1 MLKEIIASGKDV
13 AEAKENAR
21 ALLGAGELDD
31 VQFEIIHAG
40 SKGIFGIIGVKPAQ
54 VRAFIEM
61 PDKAEKKPR
70 PDRNRD
76 RGDRPEKKQNRPEKA
91 DKPAQPK
98 HEKKEKTEGAKQGGK
113 NAQKESKPKS
123 VVIPENELKLTP
135 RTVEDGEDMSYEF
148 IKTLVENLGLDVSIE
163 LYSCEDGTRRVT
175 IVGEDASA
183 LIGHHGDTLDALQYL
198 ANLASA
204 QKNAKGE
211 KDKSRV
217 TIDIEGYRAKREQT
231 LRQLARRMAAKAIR
245 NNRSVMLEPMSAYE
259 RRIIHSEVQ
268 GIEGVS
274 TNSIGSDN
282 NRKIVIYLTDKKP
295 KDLFEK
301 DAAESGAPEAEAL
314 EENGTEKNSL
324 TAVNLEADEE
334 TVVMADAI
342 ALRGTTELCD
352 ECETCENADLC
363 PTSDKEEDEAAPE
376 ELAERADDNA

>member
-61 PDKAEKKPR
+61 PEKAERKPR
-70 PDRNRD
+70 PERNRD
-76 RGDRPEKKQNRPEKA
+76 RGPRNNAPKSNEKPAQQKSEKK
-91 DKPAQPK
+91 DKPAPAKQNHAP
-98 HEKKEKTEGAKQGGK
+98 KKEKE
-113 NAQKESKPKS
+113 NKPRS
-123 VVIPENELKLTP
+123 VVIPETELKLTP
-135 RTVEDGEDMSYEF
+135 RTVEAGEDMSYEF
-148 IKTLVENLGLDVSIE
+148 IKTLIENLGLNAAIE
-163 LYSCEDGTRRVT
+163 LYSCEDGTRRVN
-175 IVGEDASA
+175 IIGEEASA

-217 TIDIEGYRAKREQT
+217 TIDIEGYRAKREET
-231 LRQLARRMAAKAIR
+231 LRALARRMAAKALR

-268 GIEGVS
+268 NIEGVS

-282 NRKIVIYLTDKKP
+282 NRKVVIYLVDEE
-295 KDLFEK
+295 EK
-301 DAAESGAPEAEAL
+301 IDAPE
-314 EENGTEKNSL
+314 S
-324 TAVNLEADEE
+324 VE
-334 TVVMADAI
+334 TVDTPTEDA
-342 ALRGTTELCD
+342 
-352 ECETCENADLC
+352 NA
-363 PTSDKEEDEAAPE
+363 
-376 ELAERADDNA
+376 

>member
-54 VRAFIEM
+54 VRAFIET
-61 PDKAEKKPR
+61 PDRPERKPR
-70 PDRNRD
+70 PERNRD
-76 RGDRPEKKQNRPEKA
+76 RRNGTKGGDRPAQHRPEKKEKGQNAKQASAP
-91 DKPAQPK
+91 
-98 HEKKEKTEGAKQGGK
+98 KKE
-113 NAQKESKPKS
+113 KESKPKS
-123 VVIPENELKLTP
+123 AVIPEVELKLTP

-148 IKTLVENLGLDVSIE
+148 IKTLIQNLGLNASIE
-163 LYSCEDGTRRVT
+163 LYSCEDGTRRVN
-175 IVGEDASA
+175 IVGEEASA

-217 TIDIEGYRAKREQT
+217 TIDIEGYRAKREET
-231 LRQLARRMAAKAIR
+231 LRALARRMAAKALR
-245 NNRSVMLEPMSAYE
+245 NKRSVMLEPMSAYE

-268 GIEGVS
+268 GIEGVC

-295 KDLFEK
+295 AGLFEK
-301 DAAESGAPEAEAL
+301 DEPRKESTTAEIY
-314 EENGTEKNSL
+314 EEEGTERNSL
-324 TAVNLEADEE
+324 SKVNLEGEDMI
-334 TVVMADAI
+334 VVADAI

-363 PTSDKEEDEAAPE
+363 PTSTVEEDEAKPE
-376 ELAERADDNA
+376 DFANENDV